1 MGSFL
6 AVLKASRPK
15 TWPAGLC
22 PVALGT
28 VLAARDGKLSWVLI
42 VCSLL
47 FSFFIQVATNFAND
61 YFDFVNGADNP
72 NRVGPPRA
80 VASGW
85 ITPSDMRT
93 WAFAMFA
100 VAFAVSL
107 PLVFAVGPWG
117 WAFVFSAIA
126 FGILYTGGPKPLG
139 YMGLG
144 EVLVLVYFG
153 PVAVLGTY
161 FVQRQTVDITVLA
174 LSLCPG
180 LLSAAILTAN
190 NLRDEETDRSAK
202 KNTLVVRW
210 GQTFGRFEYTAFV
223 LLAAVLPMAAGLYW
237 QLGMLPF
244 VMPLFRRTWSFRS
257 AEEAMPLLPQTALF
271 LLVFTGLMCWEV
283 MR

>member
-22 PVALGT
+22 PVALGA
-28 VLAARDGKLSWVLI
+28 VLAARDGKLSWMLVS
-42 VCSLL
+42 CCLL

-61 YFDFVNGADNP
+61 YFDFVNGADS

-85 ITPSDMRT
+85 ISPSDMRSL
-93 WAFAMFA
+93 AFVLFA

-107 PLVFAVGPWG
+107 PLVFAVGLWAL
-117 WAFVFSAIA
+117 AFVFSSIA
-126 FGILYTGGPKPLG
+126 FGLLYTGGPRPLG

-144 EVLVLVYFG
+144 ELLVLVYFG

-161 FVQRQTVDITVLA
+161 FAQRQTVDTEILA

-190 NLRDEETDRSAK
+190 NLRDEENDRNAK

-210 GQTFGRFEYTAFV
+210 GQTFGQFEYTAFV
-223 LLAAVLPMAAGLYW
+223 MLSVVLPMTVGLYW
-237 QLGMLPF
+237 QLAMLPF
-244 VMPLFRRTWSFRS
+244 GMLLLRKTWSFRS
-257 AEEAMPLLPQTALF
+257 AQEAMPLLPQTALF
-271 LLVFTGLMCWEV
+271 LFVFTGLMCWEV
-283 MR
+283 ML

>member
-1 MGSFL
+1 ML
-6 AVLKASRPK
+6 VL
-15 TWPAGLC
+15 
-22 PVALGT
+22 
-28 VLAARDGKLSWVLI
+28 
-42 VCSLL
+42 CSLL

-61 YFDFVNGADNP
+61 YSDFVNGADNP
-72 NRVGPPRA
+72 SRVGPPRA

-85 ITPSDMRT
+85 ITPEGMRT

-100 VAFAVSL
+100 LAFAVSL
-107 PLVFAVGPWG
+107 PLVFAAGPWAL
-117 WAFVFSAIA
+117 AFVFSAIA
-126 FGILYTGGPKPLG
+126 FGILYTGGPRPLG

-161 FVQRQTVDITVLA
+161 FVQRQTVDMSLLA

-190 NLRDEETDRSAK
+190 NLRDEESDRDAK

-210 GQTFGRFEYTAFV
+210 GQMFGQFAYSAFM
-223 LLAAVLPMAAGLYW
+223 LLAVVLPMTAGLYW

-244 VMPLFRRTWSFRS
+244 VMPLLKRTWSFRS

-283 MR
+283 SR